1 MVGSAIVKQL
11 TDAGFKNIIMR
22 THAELDLIDQAAV
35 RAFMLE
41 EKPQKVILAAA
52 KVNKGVRP
60 FFSKAYLHK
69 QDICCYISK
78 CLIYMGDYF
87 MRTTIDIDDQLLLYA
102 KHQAVK
108 QGCTIKQILEDALRN
123 FFSHPT
129 SQHDFVSLETFSGAG
144 LKPGVNLDNSRSL
157 SDIMDDY

>member
-1 MVGSAIVKQL
+1 
-11 TDAGFKNIIMR
+11 
-22 THAELDLIDQAAV
+22 
-35 RAFMLE
+35 
-41 EKPQKVILAAA
+41 
-52 KVNKGVRP
+52 
-60 FFSKAYLHK
+60 
-69 QDICCYISK
+69 
-78 CLIYMGDYF
+78 MGDYF

-108 QGCTIKQILEDALRN
+108 QGCTIKQIFEDALRN